1 MGGANQDERREHGLS
16 RSFIATTV
24 AGRSINS
31 VPRTAAAWG
40 QKKSSGL
47 LKHGAVRRIPE
58 ALEVSGLTHR
68 QSTQFQRRWQVPA
81 RHDCRMIPE
90 STKPARV
97 ASERRG
103 RGSLL
108 TK

>member
-24 AGRSINS
+24 AGRSINF

-47 LKHGAVRRIPE
+47 LKHGAVRWIPE

-68 QSTQFQRRWQVPA
+68 QSTQLERLASPGSPRLPDDSRKHKA
-81 RHDCRMIPE
+81 RTRGLRA
-90 STKPARV
+90 ARTRI
-97 ASERRG
+97 APHQ
-103 RGSLL
+103 
-108 TK
+108 K